1 MNLLN
6 EDKTEYFQLFD
17 EERILSEDS
26 IIHSNYNYFVS
37 RLKET
42 SLDIEKLYDTIQGL
56 QLVAITIEQNDNPQL
71 IFESLNSTGLALTE
85 GDKIRNFIL
94 MGLSSTEQV
103 RYYNE
108 YWSRIE
114 KDCGNDDTSGFIR
127 DYLSLK
133 TQKIPN
139 IKNVYQDFRKYWDTC
154 EKAPE
159 TILTDLRTYSHAY
172 NKLLCASTGI
182 KLADDAITGLT
193 HLETTVIRPFAIE
206 VIKLGTEGTIS
217 TEEVGRSFSIIEDY
231 IFRRVICALPSH
243 GLNKI
248 FSTLANDI
256 RKLDGTYAVYSD
268 KLSFVLLRKQGSG
281 RFPSDEEF
289 ETELKNRNLYDSTVR
304 RVIWYIFSRLENEG
318 TLETKDVWNHL
329 EKGEYSIEHI
339 MPQSLSDTWKS
350 DLGEDWEIIHETWKN
365 RFANLTV
372 VASPYNSM
380 FSNNTFVKKR
390 DMDHG
395 FKDSGLRVNQYIATK
410 EKWGIEEL
418 EERSKILADKA
429 LSIWPGLVTSYQ
441 VTEEDSIQVS
451 LDDEFD
457 FTGRSLLSASFNG
470 TPINATVWS
479 DFVEIVCKMI
489 YEMDP
494 SGLAR
499 VAKEA
504 ESTGLDAFLSVS
516 DADHG
521 RRISDFIF
529 VRTDCNTNRK
539 LWFIRH
545 LFEFMRLDQS
555 SLVMNISAADAIEN
569 YADTNRRLW
578 AYIIPKLVEA
588 TREAGCPSYQKRKPV
603 DSYYLDGFIGCSKM
617 HLVSSFGLKSCL
629 VWAYLYIEGG
639 DRAENSRI
647 FNHFYSYKSEIEK
660 SMGTEVKWTE
670 PSEKARRGSILVEA
684 SVPFIND
691 ESRWDEVADVSA
703 RLMKRLVSALL
714 PCIEDVKQMLAGSN
728 EILNAGA

>member
-1 MNLLN
+1 M
-6 EDKTEYFQLFD
+6 Y
-17 EERILSEDS
+17 
-26 IIHSNYNYFVS
+26 
-37 RLKET
+37 
-42 SLDIEKLYDTIQGL
+42 
-56 QLVAITIEQNDNPQL
+56 
-71 IFESLNSTGLALTE
+71 
-85 GDKIRNFIL
+85 
-94 MGLSSTEQV
+94 
-103 RYYNE
+103 
-108 YWSRIE
+108 
-114 KDCGNDDTSGFIR
+114 
-127 DYLSLK
+127 
-133 TQKIPN
+133 
-139 IKNVYQDFRKYWDTC
+139 
-154 EKAPE
+154 
-159 TILTDLRTYSHAY
+159 
-172 NKLLCASTGI
+172 
-182 KLADDAITGLT
+182 
-193 HLETTVIRPFAIE
+193 
-206 VIKLGTEGTIS
+206 
-217 TEEVGRSFSIIEDY
+217 
-231 IFRRVICALPSH
+231 
-243 GLNKI
+243 
-248 FSTLANDI
+248 
-256 RKLDGTYAVYSD
+256 
-268 KLSFVLLRKQGSG
+268 
-281 RFPSDEEF
+281 EEF